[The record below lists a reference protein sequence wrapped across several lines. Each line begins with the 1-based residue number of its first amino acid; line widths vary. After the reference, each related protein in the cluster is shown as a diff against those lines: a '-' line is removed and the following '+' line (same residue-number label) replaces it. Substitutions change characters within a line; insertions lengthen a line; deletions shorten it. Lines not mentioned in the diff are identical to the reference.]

1 MKTIVLAVIGPHGAG
16 KTSFIESVTECEP
29 ENLPETPAPIEF
41 LDDWLDTQFAALDGP
56 EVCLYRCKLAPDLT
70 PFILVDTPGLSAR
83 KDNLPSY
90 ETIDFIKGRLDSA
103 SVELHGVIYLQRS
116 METTD
121 AEFAVRNIEAFH
133 EAFASDE
140 FRHLLVATTF
150 WDVSPK
156 FGSMDRLDHFH
167 KELRRLGA
175 STGMKPKIAR
185 LNNDFESSIRLLK
198 KIQWVSASHAFGS
211 GGSDA
216 EASADE
222 DGIWRDILSG
232 GKCSMI

>member
-1 MKTIVLAVIGPHGAG
+1 METIVLAVIGPHGAG

-41 LDDWLDTQFAALDGP
+41 RDGWLDLQFAALNAP
-56 EVCLYRCKLAPDLT
+56 EVSLYRCNLAPDQT

-83 KDNLPSY
+83 KDNLPNY
-90 ETIDFIKGRLDSA
+90 KTINFIKGRLDGA

-121 AEFAVRNIEAFH
+121 AEFAIRNIEAFH

-156 FGSMDRLDHFH
+156 VGSMDHVDYFH
-167 KELRRLGA
+167 KELRRLDA
-175 STGMKPKIAR
+175 STGLKLKIAR
-185 LNNDFESSIRLLK
+185 LNNDFESSIRLLQ
-198 KIQWVSASHAFGS
+198 KIQRVSTSHAFGS
-211 GGSDA
+211 LEAGI
-216 EASADE
+216 EASAE
-222 DGIWRDILSG
+222 ENGIWELILSK
-232 GKCSMI
+232 GKCSVM